1 MFALPH
7 LAFAVVDA
15 EVKEEE
21 ENVAV
26 KVGEERVA
34 GKEVVGRGDTVHYR
48 KLKRHHLVIDFHTHP
63 TVQSPPFTCYSC
75 DQ

>member
-26 KVGEERVA
+26 KVA

-48 KLKRHHLVIDFHTHP
+48 KLKRHYLVIDFHTHP
-63 TVQSPPFTCYSC
+63 TVQRSPPFTCYSC